1 MNRGNVCQEDIA
13 PGGYPKKQ
21 NSIQLQKAGTYIGQ
35 QQCRNMLHMDDE
47 RNKDIISYYVK
58 PSLYFTKKING

>member
-1 MNRGNVCQEDIA
+1 MNRGNVCQEDI
-13 PGGYPKKQ
+13 PSGRSPKKQ

-47 RNKDIISYYVK
+47 KTEDII
-58 PSLYFTKKING
+58 